1 MAEKQETI
9 LVVDDEAVVRELL
22 YQSLSQEGYLCE
34 TAGDADQAL
43 DRITNVLPALVLLDI
58 NMPGKSGMELLPE
71 IIAKY
76 PDTAVIMVTAVSN
89 IETAIKLLKMGAY
102 DYVIKPI
109 NLNVLTVS
117 IDRALDRRRL
127 ILENRSYQLHLEE
140 KVEEQTRKIR
150 SSFLNAIAALACA
163 LEAKDKYTS
172 GHSQRVTEIA
182 VAIAQKIDMPRD
194 MVEKIRLAGLIHDI
208 GKIGIRE
215 SVLDKPGKLT
225 DEEYQHI
232 KSHPELGERI
242 LAPIV
247 EDREIMDMVRHH
259 HERYDGR
266 GYPDG
271 LEAEQIPAGAR
282 IMAVADSY
290 DAMTSDRPYRQA
302 MSAEE
307 ACAEIQ
313 RCRDSQFDTDVVDA
327 FLKTVNATSPIV

>member
-1 MAEKQETI
+1 MAGKQETI
-9 LVVDDEAVVRELL
+9 LVVDDEAVVRELIC
-22 YQSLSQEGYLCE
+22 QSLSQEGYCCE
-34 TAGDADQAL
+34 TAADADQAL
-43 DRITNVLPALVLLDI
+43 DRMVNVLPALVLLDI
-58 NMPGKSGMELLPE
+58 NMPNKSGMELLPE
-71 IIAKY
+71 IISRY

-89 IETAIKLLKMGAY
+89 AETAIKSLKMGAY
-102 DYVIKPI
+102 DYIIKPV
-109 NLNVLTVS
+109 NLNMLNAS
-117 IDRALDRRRL
+117 IDRALDRRSL
-127 ILENRSYQLHLEE
+127 ILENKSYQLHLEE
-140 KVEEQTRKIR
+140 KVEEQTGKIR

-182 VAIAQKIDMPRD
+182 VAIAQEIDMPRD

-208 GKIGIRE
+208 GKIGIRDA
-215 SVLDKPGKLT
+215 VLDKPGRLT
-225 DEEYQHI
+225 DEEYQHV

-242 LAPIV
+242 LAPVV

-271 LEAEQIPAGAR
+271 LEAAQIPAGAR

-313 RCRDSQFDTDVVDA
+313 RCRDSQFDPDVVDA
-327 FLKTVNATSPIV
+327 FLKVAKATPFI